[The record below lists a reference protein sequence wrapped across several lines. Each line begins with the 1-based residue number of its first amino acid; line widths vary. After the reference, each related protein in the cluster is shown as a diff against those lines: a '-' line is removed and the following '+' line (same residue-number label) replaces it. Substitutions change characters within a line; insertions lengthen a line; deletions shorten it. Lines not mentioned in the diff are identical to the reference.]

1 MTTIAPARSRGFTLL
16 EVLVALAVFGLLLA
30 GLTQGMRYGLQAR
43 RTQARI
49 SANHDD
55 LDAAGRALRHM
66 IERMDP
72 GDGADPAPIA
82 ASRDRLEFIT
92 SLPDATGSPPAR
104 RVEATLLLDRAH
116 RLILRWR
123 PYLHA
128 RPLLPAPEPLTT
140 ELVSDVARMEFS
152 YWRPARGWVTDWRFD
167 DLPALVR
174 IRLVFSP
181 GDPRRWPDIVAAPGL
196 NAP

>member
-1 MTTIAPARSRGFTLL
+1 
-16 EVLVALAVFGLLLA
+16 VLIALAVFGLLLA
-30 GLTQGMRYGLQAR
+30 GLTQGVRYGLQAR
-43 RTQARI
+43 RAQARI

-55 LDAAGRALRHM
+55 MDATGRALRHM

-72 GDGADPAPIA
+72 GDGVDPAPIA

-92 SLPDATGSPPAR
+92 VLPDGPDIPAAR

-128 RPLLPAPEPLTT
+128 WSLRPAPEPLTT
-140 ELVSDVARMEFS
+140 ELLSGVAQMELS

-167 DLPALVR
+167 DPPALVR
-174 IRLVFSP
+174 VRLVFPP